1 MNETLLLGKPV
12 AEKLDAATR
21 GRAAELADVGAPP
34 TLAIVRVG
42 DDASAVS
49 YERSIVKRAEKCGV
63 SVRSLVLQ
71 ADAGTPGLLACMGK
85 LNADASVHGIM
96 LFRPLPPAFDERAA
110 CEAIAP
116 AKDVDGCTAASLAA
130 VFSGSWEGF
139 APATAQ
145 ACVELADHYGVEFA
159 RRRVLVVGRSLV
171 VGRPLAML
179 LLARDATVQ
188 IAHSRTENLPALA
201 LEADVV
207 VAAAGHAALVGKECL
222 KPGQVVLD
230 VGVNVGADGA
240 LCGDVDEKAAQ
251 AAGVAFTPV
260 PGGVGAVT
268 TSVLLSHVVCAA
280 ERQGGRA

>member
-21 GRAAELADVGAPP
+21 GRAAELADAGAPP

-49 YERSIVKRAEKCGV
+49 YERSIVKRGEKCGV
-63 SVRSLVLQ
+63 SVRSLVLRPE
-71 ADAGTPGLLACMGK
+71 AGTPGLLACVGK

-130 VFSGSWEGF
+130 VFSGSGEGF

-159 RRRVLVVGRSLV
+159 RKRVLVVGRSLV

-188 IAHSRTENLPALA
+188 IAHSRTEGLPELALA
-201 LEADVV
+201 ADVV
-207 VAAAGHAALVGKECL
+207 VAAAGHAGLVGKKCL

>member
-21 GRAAELADVGAPP
+21 GRAARLADAGAPP

-49 YERSIVKRAEKCGV
+49 YERSIVKRGEKCGV
-63 SVRSLVLQ
+63 SVRSLVLR
-71 ADAGTPGLLACMGK
+71 AEAGTSGLLACVEK

-130 VFSGSWEGF
+130 VFSGSGEGF

-145 ACVELADHYGVEFA
+145 ACVELADHYGVELA

-188 IAHSRTENLPALA
+188 IAHSRTENLSALA

-222 KPGQVVLD
+222 KAGQVVLD

-268 TSVLLSHVVCAA
+268 TSVLLSHVVRAA